1 MPRYIIER
9 QYLLPVYQHLSL
21 ESPDLESACREA
33 LDDGEHDWEDAQED
47 YEGSRPTTI
56 VSAIEI
62 ASEAAWPTA
71 IKSQYERSGLMYD
84 GRHEFIEIPRKF
96 TEIPRK
102 FTEVDRAA
110 ELAEILERNDCGK
123 GRVLIDGDDLERLKS
138 MAGMRVDR

>member
-1 MPRYIIER
+1 MPRYVIER
-9 QYLLPVYQHLSL
+9 QYLLPVYQYLAL

-47 YEGSRPTTI
+47 YESSRPTTIVSTI

-62 ASEAAWPTA
+62 AGEAEWATA

-84 GRHEFIEIPRKF
+84 RRHEFIEIPRQF
-96 TEIPRK
+96 TEADC
-102 FTEVDRAA
+102 TA

-123 GRVLIDGDDLERLKS
+123 GRVLIDGDDFKRLKL
-138 MAGMRVDR
+138 MAGMRVGR